1 MRAGDGPTGDTKKP
15 DVVWLPT
22 PMVVVEEM
30 LALAGVGPED
40 VLYDLG
46 SGDGRTVVTAAKR
59 FSVGRAVGVEMRQHL
74 LRRSRKVAHR
84 AGVRSKVHFVRENL
98 FETDLAGATV
108 VTLYLLPRLNL
119 KIRPRL
125 LRTLSPGTRIVS
137 HDFGMDDWD
146 PDRTVRLSA
155 PFGGE
160 DGFVVDHKLHLWVV
174 PADVAGRW
182 QWSLH
187 GEGGTRTFDLELGQR
202 FQKVHGALIA
212 DGRRYP
218 IRKAKLGG
226 NHIGFTLRKV
236 PGLGTKARFDGR
248 VIGDR
253 ITGTLE
259 IRGGPANAGHG
270 WMAKRVALQPR
281 RRA

>member
-1 MRAGDGPTGDTKKP
+1 MGDGLARDAKKP

-22 PMVVVEEM
+22 PVVVVEEM

-59 FSVGRAVGVEMRQHL
+59 FGVGRAVGVEMRSHL
-74 LRRSRKVAHR
+74 LRRSRKVARR
-84 AGVRSKVHFVRENL
+84 AGVRGKVRFVRENL

-119 KIRPRL
+119 KIRLRL
-125 LRTLSPGTRIVS
+125 LRTLPPGTRIVS

-146 PDRTVRLSA
+146 PDRTVKLSA

-174 PADVAGRW
+174 PADAARRW
-182 QWSLH
+182 RWSLH
-187 GEGGTRTFDLELGQR
+187 GEVGARTFELELGQR
-202 FQKVHGALIA
+202 FQKVHGTLLA
-212 DGRRYP
+212 DGLRYP

-226 NHIGFTLRKV
+226 DRIGFTVRKV
-236 PGLGTKARFDGR
+236 PGLGAKARFDGR
-248 VIGDR
+248 VIGDS

-270 WMAKRVALQPR
+270 WPAERVALQPG

>member
-1 MRAGDGPTGDTKKP
+1 MGDGLARDLKKP

-22 PMVVVEEM
+22 PVVVVEEM

-59 FSVGRAVGVEMRQHL
+59 FGVGRAVGVEMRSHL
-74 LRRSRKVAHR
+74 LRRSRKVARR
-84 AGVRSKVHFVRENL
+84 AGVRGKVRFVRENL

-125 LRTLSPGTRIVS
+125 LRTLPPGTRIVS

-146 PDRTVRLSA
+146 PDRTVKLSA
-155 PFGGE
+155 PFE
-160 DGFVVDHKLHLWVV
+160 
-174 PADVAGRW
+174 
-182 QWSLH
+182 
-187 GEGGTRTFDLELGQR
+187 LELGQR
-202 FQKVHGALIA
+202 FQKVHGTLLA
-212 DGRRYP
+212 DGLRYP
-218 IRKAKLGG
+218 MRKAKLGG
-226 NHIGFTLRKV
+226 DRIGFTVRKV
-236 PGLGTKARFDGR
+236 PGLGAKARFDGR
-248 VIGDR
+248 VIGDS

-270 WMAKRVALQPR
+270 WTAERVALQPR